1 MWKNFTLQKFF
12 KYIFYVYIINTD
24 HDRMASTLR
33 FKIVVPVPAIITA
46 FATAGI
52 QRSIKLILF
61 NSSVWKLKKKIQR
74 SVKLIL
80 FNSIVWKLKK
90 IFFQRSVKLILF
102 NSIV

>member
-46 FATAGI
+46 FQPSG
-52 QRSIKLILF
+52 K
-61 NSSVWKLKKKIQR
+61 
-74 SVKLIL
+74 VKGE
-80 FNSIVWKLKK
+80 
-90 IFFQRSVKLILF
+90 VKVTSF
-102 NSIV
+102 PPHGMA